1 MTLQELGDKEEALY
15 RKVIDLY
22 RQPQSDQTD
31 MRLQGIF
38 LEYSK
43 VHEAYANLSSADI
56 EALKRGLFIQWYG
69 LAEPPLS
76 VVFFSLL
83 LRTNSTSKS

>member
-31 MRLQGIF
+31 MMLQGIF
-38 LEYSK
+38 LEYRK
-43 VHEAYANLSSADI
+43 DMRRMLIYRQLT
-56 EALKRGLFIQWYG
+56 
-69 LAEPPLS
+69 
-76 VVFFSLL
+76 
-83 LRTNSTSKS
+83 LRL